1 MDSQED
7 WMSDERAAEEPEVD
21 LLEPDECEPESVYV
35 TLHRYDRPL
44 LFSLFLFN
52 FFFFPLIRVIIS

>member
-44 LFSLFLFN
+44 LFL
-52 FFFFPLIRVIIS
+52 FFFSTSFSSLSVGS

>member
-1 MDSQED
+1 
-7 WMSDERAAEEPEVD
+7 MSDERAAEEPEVD

-44 LFSLFLFN
+44 IFLFFLFK
-52 FFFFPLIRVIIS
+52 FFFFPLSWVIIS